1 MRDALEGGLGLRRED
16 AVFVRS
22 TRFNLVLSTAFIVL
36 MGACGNLGGCGACSS
51 TQPLPGGKLPA
62 DQTVEGGAQI
72 RVTQQGFKKLT
83 DLLPGLLNNS
93 LQNGIC
99 VPGGNVGVSIAGFSV
114 ASADYC
120 KQNSGPGCTNGCKI
134 AVNLNAAP
142 AGLGVQ
148 VTNQN
153 TLRLNMSTSINTSI
167 HLEFFALGFNVDS
180 CNLGIS
186 SNNLNGSFDVAFGI
200 KPADGELDIH
210 LASINAFQL
219 NLNFTGCGI
228 LSSFGNLVASLLD
241 AIPNALKNLL
251 TPLIDPLIQNFLPNP
266 LGVKGMM
273 DVGALLEGV
282 SPGTEGLME
291 ARIVPGGYVRLD
303 GAKKALSLGVITG
316 MNADQDPLTRTGLR
330 GDQIPFASEPNL
342 CVPPMIPPAFGSAP
356 ANLPITTRS
365 TFTLNPAGQF
375 DGNPEPAADLA
386 MGMSETMLDLAGHHL
401 VTSGAMCLGVGTTF
415 INQLNVGTIS
425 LLVPSLGELTSDTGK
440 DPLLLVTRPQKPLD
454 FTIGDNTPSSP
465 ALQIGVNHL
474 EVDFYA
480 FLYER
485 YVRAFTLDLTMNI
498 GLNLEFEQMPGQP
511 AKIKPTL
518 VGITSQSVTV
528 KVLNSEFVAE
538 TAAHL
543 EMVLPSVFDLV
554 TPLLGNIPPI
564 NVPSFAGLS
573 LNNLSI
579 QHVTTTQDDFLALYA
594 TLGPSM
600 LARQAALHDTSSA
613 SSLTMMEEQVGPAPL
628 MTEATA
634 RLVRTTTPPPE
645 EIRAA
650 LTHKKNGAMPEVV
663 FDVDRT
669 DARGRQLEWQYNL
682 NGGMWHPY
690 TATPNGSF
698 VVRDPAFAWQ
708 GKYTVGLK
716 SRVKGDYRTA
726 SEETQTHVIIDS
738 VGPKVLT
745 DKLVWDGDDMTLPLW
760 DIVSEKKVT
769 YALGKPGEDKPRSQ
783 WFKGGTVQ
791 LTRDELA
798 EYVQAEEFVV
808 FTMDEAGNQTIAL
821 VAPFHGQPGTTG
833 CACQTSGGP
842 SAGGIA
848 LTLVV
853 GLMVFGRRRR
863 TSVLVAFRKL
873 ASSRAGRVT
882 TQIAIWVGISVAV
895 SLAPGCSCG
904 NPSSKACETS
914 ADCGPDFCAKG
925 ELPYCIDG
933 ECVCSDD
940 IPAGRIGPY
949 SDVAAGKDGSIWVSA
964 YALTHGD
971 LVVARVDPGRV
982 PNEQW
987 EWVDGVPDGPV
998 IVPDSHIRGGI
1009 EAAGPDVGMYTSI
1022 AVNANGQPSVTYF
1035 ARDTGSL
1042 MFAQKVN
1049 DVWVKHAIS
1058 KGTGMTLGESGELV
1072 GMYTSLT
1079 LRTDNGNPGVAYLA
1093 HIRDAMGARAEVR
1106 YASAQT
1112 PNPTSPGDWQL
1123 WTVDTAPLP
1132 PEDPQNP
1139 EVYPLPAGLGLFVD
1153 SARMPNQAPAVV
1165 YYDRANGDLKL
1176 SKFNATTGQFG
1187 AAKIL
1192 DGSGAIDAGW
1202 TPSLQVDAAG
1212 VAHVAYVG
1220 STKDDLK
1227 YVTDAMGALPEVV
1240 DDGYRIVG
1248 QTVDGL
1254 PKPEFHFVGDDASLI
1269 LANGTFP
1276 MIAYQD
1282 ATTQEL
1288 LLATKQQ
1295 NGTWTHTNIAGA
1307 ANPWNGAYGFF
1318 ASGDQRPGEMVIST
1332 WVINQPSK
1340 DPFDNNWVE
1349 VFARPTGIQ

>member
-1 MRDALEGGLGLRRED
+1 
-16 AVFVRS
+16 VFVRS
-22 TRFNLVLSTAFIVL
+22 TRINLVLSTAFIVL

-72 RVTQQGFKKLT
+72 RVTQSGFKKLT

-93 LQNGIC
+93 LQGGIC
-99 VPGGNVGVSIAGFSV
+99 VPAGNAGVSIAGFNV

-120 KQNSGPGCTNGCKI
+120 HQNSGTGCTNGCKI
-134 AVNLNAAP
+134 AVNINAAP

-148 VTNQN
+148 VTNAN
-153 TLRLNMSTSINTSI
+153 TLRLNLSTSINTSL
-167 HLEFFALGFNVDS
+167 HLDFYALGIHVDS
-180 CNLGIS
+180 CNLGIN

-210 LASINAFQL
+210 LANINSFAL

-228 LSSFGNLVASLLD
+228 LSSFGNLVADLID
-241 AIPNALKNLL
+241 AIPNAIKGLL
-251 TPLIDPLIQNFLPNP
+251 VPLVDPLIQNFLPNP
-266 LGVKGMM
+266 LGVKGLM

-316 MNADQDPLTRTGLR
+316 LNADQDIATRTGTR
-330 GDQIPFASEPNL
+330 GDGIPFASEPNL
-342 CVPPMIPPAFGSAP
+342 CVPPMVPPAFGSAP
-356 ANLPITTRS
+356 ANLPITARS
-365 TFTLNPAGQF
+365 TFSLNPAGAF
-375 DGNPEPAADLA
+375 DGTPEPTADLA

-401 VTSGAMCLGVGTTF
+401 VTSGAMCLGVGTTT

-425 LLVPSLGELTSDTGK
+425 LLVPSLGDLTSDTGK

-485 YVRAFTLDLTMNI
+485 YVRAFTLDLTMNVGI
-498 GLNLEFEQMPGQP
+498 NLDFEQMPGQP
-511 AKIKPTL
+511 AVIKPSL
-518 VGITSQSVTV
+518 VGISAQTVTV

-538 TAAHL
+538 SAQHL
-543 EMVLPSVFDLV
+543 EMVLPSVFNLI
-554 TPLLGNIPPI
+554 TPLLGNIPAI

-579 QHVTTTQDDFLALYA
+579 QHVTTTQDDFLALFA
-594 TLGPSM
+594 TLGPST
-600 LARQAALHDTSSA
+600 LARTLALHDPTAA
-613 SSLTMMEEQVGPAPL
+613 SMVAMMDDQIGPQPL
-628 MTEATA
+628 IAQARA
-634 RLVRTTTPPPE
+634 RLVRATTPPPE

-669 DARGRQLEWQYNL
+669 DASGRPLEWQYNL

-690 TATPNGSF
+690 TAVPNGSF

-708 GKYTVGLK
+708 GKYTIGLK
-716 SRVKGDYRTA
+716 SRVKGNYRTV
-726 SEETQTHVIIDS
+726 SDETQTPVIIDS

-745 DKLVWDGDDMTLPLW
+745 DKLAWDGDDMTLPLW
-760 DIVSEKKVT
+760 DIVSERKLT
-769 YALGKPGEDKPRSQ
+769 YALGRPGEDKPRSE
-783 WFKGGTVQ
+783 WKKGGTVA
-791 LTRDELA
+791 LTRVELQDYLVNDEL
-798 EYVQAEEFVV
+798 VV
-808 FTMDEAGNQTIAL
+808 FTEDEAGNRTIAL
-821 VAPFHGQPGTTG
+821 VAPFHGQPGSEG
-833 CACQTSGGP
+833 CACRSSGGP
-842 SAGGIA
+842 STGGIA

-863 TSVLVAFRKL
+863 KGTSVTSMRVAFRGFAK
-873 ASSRAGRVT
+873 SRAGRLT
-882 TQIAIWVGISVAV
+882 GQIAIWAGISIAV

-904 NPSSKACETS
+904 NPASKACETT
-914 ADCGPDFCAKG
+914 ADCGDDFCGKG

-964 YALTHGD
+964 YALNHGD
-971 LVVARVDPGRV
+971 LVVAKADPGRI
-982 PNEQW
+982 PNEAW

-998 IVPDSHIRGGI
+998 VVEDSHIRGGI

-1022 AVNANGQPSVTYF
+1022 AVNGNGEPSVTYF
-1035 ARDTGSL
+1035 NRDTGSL
-1042 MFAQKVN
+1042 MFAQKVGGN
-1049 DVWVKHAIS
+1049 WVKHAIS
-1058 KGTGMTLGESGELV
+1058 TGTGMTLGESGELI

-1079 LRTDNGNPGVAYLA
+1079 LRSDNGNPGVAYLA
-1093 HIRDAMGARAEVR
+1093 HIRDANGARAEVR

-1139 EVYPLPAGLGLFVD
+1139 EVYPLPNGLGLFVD
-1153 SARMPNQAPAVV
+1153 SARLPNQAPAVV
-1165 YYDRANGDLKL
+1165 YYDRANGELKL
-1176 SKFNATTGQFG
+1176 SKFNAQTGQFG
-1187 AAKIL
+1187 APKVL
-1192 DGSGAIDAGW
+1192 DGSGINDAGW
-1202 TPSLQVDAAG
+1202 TPSLQIDAAG

-1220 STKDDLK
+1220 ATKDDLK
-1227 YVTDAMGALPEVV
+1227 YVSDAAGALPEIV

-1269 LANGTFP
+1269 LANGQFP

-1288 LLATKQQ
+1288 LLATKGQ
-1295 NGTWTHTNIAGA
+1295 NGQWARTNIAGA
-1307 ANPWNGAYGFF
+1307 AMPWNGAYGFF
-1318 ASGDQRPGEMVIST
+1318 ASADQRQGEMIMST
-1332 WVINQPSK
+1332 WVLNQPSE

>member
-1 MRDALEGGLGLRRED
+1 MH
-16 AVFVRS
+16 VRS
-22 TRFNLVLSTAFIVL
+22 TRINFVLQTAFIVL

-72 RVTQQGFKKLT
+72 RVTQSGFKKLT

-93 LQNGIC
+93 LQSGIC
-99 VPGGNVGVSIAGFSV
+99 VPAGDAGVSIAGFSV
-114 ASADYC
+114 ARADYC
-120 KQNSGPGCTNGCKI
+120 HQNSGPGCTNGCKI

-148 VTNQN
+148 VTNQS
-153 TLRLNMSTSINTSI
+153 TLRLNLSTSINTA
-167 HLEFFALGFNVDS
+167 LNLDFYALGFHVDS
-180 CNLGIS
+180 CTLGIS

-210 LASINAFQL
+210 LANINSFNL

-228 LSSFGNLVASLLD
+228 LSSFGNLVADLID
-241 AIPNALKNLL
+241 AIPNALKGLL

-316 MNADQDPLTRTGLR
+316 MNADQDPTTRTGLR
-330 GDQIPFASEPNL
+330 GDNIPLASEPNL
-342 CVPPMIPPAFGSAP
+342 CVPPMIPPQFGSAP
-356 ANLPITTRS
+356 ANLPITARS
-365 TFTLNPAGQF
+365 TFTLNPAGAF
-375 DGNPEPAADLA
+375 DGTPEPAADLA
-386 MGMSETMLDLAGHHL
+386 MGLSETMLDLAGHHL
-401 VTSGAMCLGVGTTF
+401 VTSGAMCLGVGTTT

-425 LLVPSLGELTSDTGK
+425 LLVPSLGELTTETGK
-440 DPLLLVTRPQKPLD
+440 DPLLLVTRPQRPLD
-454 FTIGDNTPSSP
+454 FTIGDNTPASP
-465 ALQIGVNHL
+465 ALQIGINHL

-485 YVRAFTLDLTMNI
+485 YVRAFTLDLTMKI
-498 GLNLEFEQMPGQP
+498 GLNLEFEQMPNMP
-511 AKIKPTL
+511 ATIKPTL
-518 VGITSQSVTV
+518 VGLSSQSVSV

-538 TAAHL
+538 SAAHL

-554 TPLLGNIPPI
+554 TPLLGNIPGI

-579 QHVTTTQDDFLALYA
+579 QHVTTTQDDFLALFA

-600 LARQAALHDTSSA
+600 LARQAAKFSPDSA
-613 SSLTMMEEQVGPAPL
+613 HALQVMEAQEGPMPMLA
-628 MTEATA
+628 EASA

-650 LTHKKNGAMPEVV
+650 LTHKPHGAMPEVA
-663 FDVDRT
+663 FEVDT
-669 DARGRQLEWQYNL
+669 KDASGRPLEWQYNL
-682 NGGMWHPY
+682 NGGMWRPY
-690 TATPNGSF
+690 TAPVNGSF

-716 SRVKGDYRTA
+716 SRVKGNYRTA
-726 SEETQTHVIIDS
+726 SAETQTQVIIDS
-738 VGPKVLT
+738 VGPKVVT
-745 DKLVWDGDDMTLPLW
+745 DKLAWDGDDLTIPLW
-760 DIVSEKKVT
+760 DIVSEKKVS
-769 YALGKPGEDKPRSQ
+769 YALGKPGEDTRSD
-783 WFKGGTVQ
+783 WFKGGTVK
-791 LTRDELA
+791 LTREELA
-798 EYVQAEEFVV
+798 KYLLNNEMVV
-808 FTMDEAGNQTIAL
+808 YAKDEAGNQTIAL
-821 VAPFHGQPGTTG
+821 VAPFHGQPGSEG
-833 CACQTSGGP
+833 CACNSTGGP
-842 SAGGIA
+842 STGGIA
-848 LTLVV
+848 LTLFV
-853 GLMVFGRRRR
+853 GLLVFGRRRR
-863 TSVLVAFRKL
+863 TSLRAALRTF
-873 ASSRAGRVT
+873 AASRAGRMTV
-882 TQIAIWVGISVAV
+882 QVAIWTGISVAV

-971 LVVARVDPGRV
+971 LVVAKVDPGRV
-982 PNEQW
+982 PNEAW

-1009 EAAGPDVGMYTSI
+1009 EAEGPDVGMYTSI
-1022 AVNANGQPSVTYF
+1022 AVNGNGQPSVTYF
-1035 ARDTGSL
+1035 NRDTGSL

-1058 KGTGMTLGESGELV
+1058 TGTGMTLGESGELI

-1079 LRTDNGNPGVAYLA
+1079 LRSDNGNPGVAYLA
-1093 HIRDAMGARAEVR
+1093 HIRDTNGARAEVR

-1112 PNPTSPGDWQL
+1112 ANPTSPGDWQL
-1123 WTVDTAPLP
+1123 WLVDSAPLP
-1132 PEDPQNP
+1132 PNDPANP
-1139 EVYPLPAGLGLFVD
+1139 EVYPLPNGLGLFVD

-1176 SKFNATTGQFG
+1176 SKFNAQTGQFG

-1192 DGSGAIDAGW
+1192 DGSGNVDAGW
-1202 TPSLQVDAAG
+1202 TPSLQIDAAG

-1248 QTVDGL
+1248 QTIDGL

-1269 LANGTFP
+1269 LVNGQFP

-1288 LLATKQQ
+1288 LLASKQQ
-1295 NGTWTHTNIAGA
+1295 NGTWARTNVAGA
-1307 ANPWNGAYGFF
+1307 AMPWNGAYGFF
-1318 ASGDQRPGEMVIST
+1318 ASSDQRPGEMVMST
-1332 WVINQPSK
+1332 WVLNQPSD

>member
-1 MRDALEGGLGLRRED
+1 MH
-16 AVFVRS
+16 VRS
-22 TRFNLVLSTAFIVL
+22 TRINFVLQTAFIVL

-72 RVTQQGFKKLT
+72 RVTQTGFKKLT
-83 DLLPGLLNNS
+83 DLIPGLLNNS

-99 VPGGNVGVSIAGFSV
+99 VPAGDAGVSIAGFSV
-114 ASADYC
+114 ARADYC
-120 KQNSGPGCTNGCKI
+120 HQNSGPSCPNGCKI
-134 AVNLNAAP
+134 GVSLNSGPSGFNVGVSGQNLVVNL
-142 AGLGVQ
+142 
-148 VTNQN
+148 
-153 TLRLNMSTSINTSI
+153 STSINTTL
-167 HLEFFALGFNVDS
+167 HLDFYALGIHVDS

-186 SNNLNGSFDVAFGI
+186 SNNLSGSFNVAFGI
-200 KPADGELDIH
+200 KPTDGELDIH
-210 LASINAFQL
+210 LAGIND
-219 NLNFTGCGI
+219 FTLGLTFSGCGI
-228 LSSFGNLVASLLD
+228 LSSFANLVSDLLD
-241 AIPNALKNLL
+241 VIPGAIKNLL

-303 GAKKALSLGVITG
+303 GAKKAMSLGVITG
-316 MNADQDPLTRTGLR
+316 MNADQDPTTRTGLR
-330 GDQIPFASEPNL
+330 GDNIPLASEPNL
-342 CVPPMIPPAFGSAP
+342 CVPPMIPPQFGSAP
-356 ANLPITTRS
+356 ANLPITSRS
-365 TFTLNPAGQF
+365 TFTLNPAGAF
-375 DGNPEPAADLA
+375 DGNPEPAADIA

-401 VTSGAMCLGVGTTF
+401 VTSGAMCLGVGTTT

-425 LLVPSLGELTSDTGK
+425 LLVPSLGELTSESGK

-454 FTIGDNTPSSP
+454 FTIGDNTPTSP
-465 ALQIGVNHL
+465 ALKIGINHL

-485 YVRAFTLDLTMNI
+485 YVRAFTLDLTMNV
-498 GLNLEFEQMPGQP
+498 GLNLEFEQMPNQP

-518 VGITSQSVTV
+518 VGISSQSVTV
-528 KVLNSEFVAE
+528 KVLNSQFVAE
-538 TAAHL
+538 SAQHL

-564 NVPSFAGLS
+564 NVPSFGGLS

-579 QHVTTTQDDFLALYA
+579 QHVTTTQDDFLALFA

-600 LARQAALHDTSSA
+600 LARQAALYSPDSA
-613 SSLTMMEEQVGPAPL
+613 STLDLMEAQVGAMPMLA
-628 MTEATA
+628 EASA

-645 EIRAA
+645 EIRAF
-650 LTHKKNGAMPEVV
+650 LTKKKGGAMPEVE
-663 FDVDRT
+663 FAVDRT
-669 DARGRQLEWQYNL
+669 DANGRALEWQYNL

-690 TATPNGSF
+690 TAAPDGRF

-708 GKYTVGLK
+708 GKYTIGLK
-716 SRVKGDYRTA
+716 SRVKNNYRTA
-726 SEETQTHVIIDS
+726 SDETQTQVIIDS
-738 VGPKVLT
+738 VGPKVVT
-745 DKLVWDGDDMTLPLW
+745 DKLDWKGDELTIPLW
-760 DIVSEKKVT
+760 DIVSEKNVS
-769 YALGKPGEDKPRSQ
+769 YALGKPGEHEPSSA
-783 WFKGGTVQ
+783 WVKGSIVK
-791 LTRDELA
+791 LTRAELA
-798 EYVQAEEFVV
+798 QYLSNHNEFVV
-808 FTMDEAGNQTIAL
+808 FAKDEAGNQTLAL
-821 VAPFHGQPGTTG
+821 VAPFHGQPGAEGCGCNSTT
-833 CACQTSGGP
+833 P
-842 SAGGIA
+842 SSGGIA
-848 LTLVV
+848 LTLIV
-853 GLMVFGRRRR
+853 GLVVLGRRRKSLRASLR
-863 TSVLVAFRKL
+863 TFA
-873 ASSRAGRVT
+873 ASRAGRMTV
-882 TQIAIWVGISVAV
+882 QVAIWAGISVAV

-940 IPAGRIGPY
+940 IPPGRIGAY
-949 SDVAAGKDGSIWVSA
+949 SDVATGKDGSIWVSA
-964 YALTHGD
+964 YALTYGD
-971 LVVARVDPGRV
+971 LVVAKVDPGRV
-982 PNEQW
+982 PNESW
-987 EWVDGVPDGPV
+987 EWVDGVPADGPV
-998 IVPDSHIRGGI
+998 IVPDSKIRGGI
-1009 EAAGPDVGMYTSI
+1009 EAAGVDVGMYTSI

-1035 ARDTGSL
+1035 NRDTGSL

-1058 KGTGMTLGESGELV
+1058 TGTGMTLGESGELV

-1079 LRTDNGNPGVAYLA
+1079 LRSDNGNPGVAYLA
-1093 HIRDAMGARAEVR
+1093 HVRDSMGARAEVR

-1112 PNPTSPGDWQL
+1112 PNPTSPGDWQIWL
-1123 WTVDTAPLP
+1123 VDSAPLP
-1132 PEDPQNP
+1132 PDDPNNP
-1139 EVYPLPAGLGLFVD
+1139 EVYPLPGGLGLFVD

-1176 SKFNATTGQFG
+1176 SKFNAQTGQFG
-1187 AAKIL
+1187 AARIL
-1192 DGSGAIDAGW
+1192 DGSGNVDAGW
-1202 TPSLQVDAAG
+1202 TPSLQIDSAG

-1227 YVTDAMGALPEVV
+1227 YVTDKMGALPEVV

-1269 LANGTFP
+1269 LANGQFP

-1288 LLATKQQ
+1288 LLASKQQ
-1295 NGTWTHTNIAGA
+1295 NGMWARTNIAGA

-1318 ASGDQRPGEMVIST
+1318 AASDTRPGEMVIST
-1332 WVINQPSK
+1332 WVLNQPSP